1 MSTFYN
7 NYVEM
12 CAKCGKSLSAV
23 AESIG
28 LSRTAPNGWKK
39 GKMPNDTT
47 LAKLSNYF
55 GITVD
60 ELKNGI
66 KKEPSTISEELDKN
80 DAVWET
86 YDGLLESTKDL
97 PLHEANLI
105 IEMLGDGG
113 QGMNFNELYAFTSV
127 LSKLSPEQRL
137 RLFQLADKLQQ
148 DKSVP

>member
-66 KKEPSTISEELDKN
+66 KKEPSAPKSEELDKN
-80 DAVWET
+80 DAVWNWR
-86 YDGLLESTKDL
+86 DSMLDRFPDVS
-97 PLHEANLI
+97 LHDVGMLMSAVEGSNLTIQELIDVAQMFKQMSPDDRKFVQGVVEA
-105 IEMLGDGG
+105 
-113 QGMNFNELYAFTSV
+113 YRKA
-127 LSKLSPEQRL
+127 K
-137 RLFQLADKLQQ
+137 
-148 DKSVP
+148 

>member
-66 KKEPSTISEELDKN
+66 KKEPSAPKSEELDKN
-80 DAVWET
+80 DAVSNLRDNVLYHFPDATPQDVSALMNAIEGT
-86 YDGLLESTKDL
+86 DL
-97 PLHEANLI
+97 TVQELIRIAEMFRRMSPADRKFVKGIFEA
-105 IEMLGDGG
+105 
-113 QGMNFNELYAFTSV
+113 YAEA
-127 LSKLSPEQRL
+127 K
-137 RLFQLADKLQQ
+137 
-148 DKSVP
+148 

>member
-66 KKEPSTISEELDKN
+66 KKEPSTNGEELDKN
-80 DAVWET
+80 DAVWEARNKIMQALPT
-86 YDGLLESTKDL
+86 LNAQQLGKVVNFIENIDNPAASYKDL
-97 PLHEANLI
+97 MQVAALMDDERFKAVLAMI
-105 IEMLGDGG
+105 K
-113 QGMNFNELYAFTSV
+113 AF
-127 LSKLSPEQRL
+127 Q
-137 RLFQLADKLQQ
+137 
-148 DKSVP
+148 